1 MNTPLVLDS
10 DLTVFAAAEVKE
22 RLLNALE
29 LTPSLILDASEVSEV
44 DGAGIQLLMAARLE
58 AQQRGGSLTLQNTSA
73 QLQEAIDLIDMRI
86 ELGDS
91 SASAMEYTA

>member
-1 MNTPLVLDS
+1 MNTPLVLDG

-29 LTPSLILDASEVSEV
+29 LNPNLTIDASAVNEV
-44 DGAGIQLLMAARLE
+44 DGAGIQLLIAAKLE
-58 AQQRGGSLTLQNTSA
+58 AQQRGGSITLQDTSA

-86 ELGDS
+86 ELGDT
-91 SASAMEYTA
+91 SAQAMEYTA

>member
-1 MNTPLVLDS
+1 MNTPLVLDG

-29 LTPSLILDASEVSEV
+29 LNPNLTLDASAVSEV
-44 DGAGIQLLMAARLE
+44 DGAGIQLLIAAKLE
-58 AQQRGGSLTLQNTSA
+58 AQQRGGSMTLQDTSA

-91 SASAMEYTA
+91 SAQVTEYDA